1 MFLTIGR
8 TFKESI
14 QGFMRNGWLA
24 IATISVL
31 ILSLYVIGVSF
42 VVATTADNILKDIQ
56 GKVNISIYFKSDV
69 TPEKISEVQKILE
82 SFGEIKSVEYV
93 SKESALEK
101 FKKDNANQ
109 KTIMQSLEVIG
120 ENPLLASLVVK
131 AKNPQQYQMIVDYIN
146 KSSFAEDVSNVNYDK
161 YKDRID
167 KLNGMIVAIRRVGIA
182 LGILFA
188 VISLLITFNTI
199 RITIYTHRQEIEIMR
214 LVGAS
219 NFFIRLPFIFEGM
232 IYGIVSSVFSMA
244 ILFLS
249 VKFITPYVSSSIPV
263 SNLVNVY
270 FNNFWILLGG
280 QILLGSLLGIIG
292 SLLAMGKYLKT

>member
-1 MFLTIGR
+1 MFLTIRR
-8 TFKESI
+8 TLRESI

-24 IATISVL
+24 IATITVL
-31 ILSLYVIGVSF
+31 TLSLYVIGVSF
-42 VVATTADNILKDIQ
+42 VVATTANSILKDIQ
-56 GKVNISIYFKSDV
+56 SKVNISVYFKSDV
-69 TPEKISEVQKILE
+69 TEEKMMEVQKTLE
-82 SFGEIKSVEYV
+82 SFSEVKSVEYV

-131 AKNPQQYQMIVDYIN
+131 AKDSQQYQLIVDYVN
-146 KSSFAEDVSNVNYDK
+146 KSSFSEDVSNVNYDK
-161 YKDRID
+161 YKDKID
-167 KLNGMIVAIRRVGIA
+167 KLNGIIVAIRRVGIA
-182 LGILFA
+182 LGALFA
-188 VISLLITFNTI
+188 VIALLITFNTI

-219 NFFIRLPFIFEGM
+219 NFFIRLPFVFEGM
-232 IYGIVSSVFSMA
+232 IYGIVSSAFSMA

-263 SNLVNVY
+263 SSLVNVY
-270 FNNFWILLGG
+270 FSNFWILLGG
-280 QILLGSLLGIIG
+280 QIILGSLLGIIG

>member
-42 VVATTADNILKDIQ
+42 VVATTANNILKDIQ
-56 GKVNISIYFKSDV
+56 DKVNISAYFKSDV
-69 TPEKISEVQKILE
+69 TEERMMEIKSNLE
-82 SFGEIKSVEYV
+82 SFSEIKSVEYV
-93 SKESALEK
+93 SKDSALEK
-101 FKKDNANQ
+101 FKRDNANQ

-131 AKNPQQYQMIVDYIN
+131 ASNSQQYQFIVDYIN
-146 KSSFAEDVSNVNYDK
+146 KASFAEDISNVNYDK

-167 KLNGMIVAIRRVGIA
+167 KLNGIIVAVRRVGIA

-232 IYGIVSSVFSMA
+232 IYGVVSSALSMLV
-244 ILFLS
+244 LFLS
-249 VKFITPYVSSSIPV
+249 VKFITPYVSSSIQV

-270 FNNFWILLGG
+270 VANFWILLGG
-280 QILLGSLLGIIG
+280 QIILGSLLGIIG
-292 SLLAMGKYLKT
+292 SLLAMHKYLKT